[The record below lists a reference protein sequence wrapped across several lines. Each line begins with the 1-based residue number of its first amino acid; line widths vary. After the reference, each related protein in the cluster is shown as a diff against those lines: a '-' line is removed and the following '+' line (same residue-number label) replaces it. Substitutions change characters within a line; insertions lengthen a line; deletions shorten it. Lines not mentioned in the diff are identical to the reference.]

1 MQALRSLLAA
11 VVLTG
16 GVLVAVLAPQ
26 PASFADGPDCPPG
39 TSPVQDAGGGWI
51 CIVVT
56 TPGEPGGEDPGDD
69 GGDGGTQPAGC
80 FDGDKEVPC
89 NDEYGGTWD
98 AGHGCYAFQVQPQ
111 PPAGSSLWEGHDP
124 SEGSVWSCDYTVTI
138 PENSW
143 FVPNGEDPLV
153 DPEVL
158 AQEALGRM
166 KLEEANA
173 QIAPGPDFHTYVH
186 IDNWLWLPEAQ
197 WHDLTETV
205 TAGPTSV
212 TVTAEPIRVDWDMG
226 TEVTSCYDA
235 GRVWQKGM
243 TDAAKTSCSYAYE
256 SIENPTGDTHNVSAQ
271 LVYGVTWDCDG
282 ACLSPS
288 GDLGEIEA
296 PAGDGTTI
304 EVRQRQTVVTQ

>member
-1 MQALRSLLAA
+1 MRRLTIIAALAALLAA
-11 VVLTG
+11 LLSAGLST
-16 GVLVAVLAPQ
+16 
-26 PASFADGPDCPPG
+26 PAIADPPACPPG
-39 TSPVQDAGGGWI
+39 EAPSSVGGGWI
-51 CIVVT
+51 CIPAT
-56 TPGEPGGEDPGDD
+56 DPGDPGNEDPGDD

-80 FDGDKEVPC
+80 FDGDRQVPC
-89 NDEYGGTWD
+89 QDGYGGTWD
-98 AGHGCYAFQVQPQ
+98 AGHGCYAFQVTPE
-111 PPAGSSLWEGHDP
+111 PPAGSPLWEGHDP

-143 FVPNGEDPLV
+143 FVPNGEDPLI
-153 DPEVL
+153 DPAVL

-166 KLEEANA
+166 KLENANA
-173 QIAPGPDFHTYVH
+173 QIAPGPGFHTYVH

-235 GRVWQKGM
+235 GRAWTKGM
-243 TDAAKTSCSYAYE
+243 TDAAKTSCSFAYE
-256 SIENPTGDTHNVSAQ
+256 SIEDPTGDKHTVSAQ

-282 ACLSPS
+282 ACLTPN
-288 GDLGEIEA
+288 GDLGEIDA
-296 PAGDGTTI
+296 PAGDATTI